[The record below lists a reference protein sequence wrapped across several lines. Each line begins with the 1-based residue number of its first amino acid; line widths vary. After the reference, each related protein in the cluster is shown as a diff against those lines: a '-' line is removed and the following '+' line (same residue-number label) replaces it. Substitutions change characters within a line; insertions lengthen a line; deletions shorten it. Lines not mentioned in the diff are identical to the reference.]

1 MEENTD
7 ATSNAPITDAPTD
20 EQLEDS
26 IDQQVIAD
34 DTSEQ
39 PEEVVSDAP
48 VAAEPPTRS
57 ERREQNYIDKLSE
70 MISSSN
76 QNAFRPKS
84 EPSTTQ
90 ETYQPLKYEEGDY
103 DLAQLEADR
112 KAYGD
117 TQRNAGL
124 RQAQSELSP
133 LKQQLWAQQ
142 LEFDN
147 ERVQKSWGIL
157 DPQNE
162 QEFDPD
168 FASEMTQKYLNF
180 IGYRTDPQTGDIQL
194 DRPNIRWTD
203 FVKAEKQN
211 LDRYVERA
219 QATSTKNIV
228 KQASNTGIRPS
239 GQARVSKGH
248 NVDTSD
254 PNWISKLSRE
264 EYEEWGRELA
274 DKEINKRLGIA

>member
-7 ATSNAPITDAPTD
+7 ATSNAPITDTPTD

-26 IDQQVIAD
+26 IDSQEIAN

-39 PEEVVSDAP
+39 QEEVVSDTAET
-48 VAAEPPTRS
+48 AEPPTRS

-84 EPSTTQ
+84 EPSTAQ

-103 DLAQLEADR
+103 DLDQLAADR
-112 KAYGD
+112 QAYGD
-117 TQRNAGL
+117 AQRTAAL
-124 RQAQSELSP
+124 RQAESELSP

-142 LEFDN
+142 LESDN
-147 ERVQKSWGIL
+147 ERVQRMWDIL
-157 DPQNE
+157 DPSDE
-162 QEFDPD
+162 KSFDPD
-168 FASEMTQKYLNF
+168 FATEMTQKYLNF
-180 IGYRTDPQTGDIQL
+180 IGYRNDPKTGDIQI

-211 LDRYVERA
+211 LDRYVERSRA
-219 QATSTKNIV
+219 LSTQNIV
-228 KQASNTGIRPS
+228 KQASKTGIRPS

-248 NVDTSD
+248 NVDTTD

-264 EYEEWGRELA
+264 EYDEWGRDLA
-274 DKEINKRLGIA
+274 DEVIGKNLGIR